1 MDNKEFYET
10 IKSYKLTANKSLGQ
24 NFLIDN
30 DVALKIVS
38 ALKENENDTI
48 LEIGTGLGSLTY
60 QLAKKSN
67 NITSIDVDENM
78 INIANT
84 IYKYPSNVVTKREN
98 ALKCDVSSYDLIIGN
113 LPYYITSGIIEYL
126 LLNATNAKRFVLM
139 VQKEVYYRLID
150 KKEKSPLS
158 LLLSYV
164 GKTNVVCNVTRNA
177 FAPVPH
183 VDSLCF
189 VVELNEFVKDNNNKL
204 LYKLM
209 CALFLYRRKN
219 ILNCLTNLVKDKAV
233 AQAILSEANILENI
247 RPEALSINEYKNL
260 LKILNNKSIVF
271 WGLFICI

>member
-24 NFLIDN
+24 NFLINN

-38 ALKENENDTI
+38 ALKENEDDTI

-84 IYKYPSNVVTKREN
+84 IYKYPDNVVIKREN

-126 LLNATNAKRFVLM
+126 LLNATNAKRLVLM
-139 VQKEVYYRLID
+139 VQKEAYYRLID

-219 ILNCLTNLVKDKAV
+219 ILNCLTNLLKDKSV
-233 AQAILSEANILENI
+233 AQEILREANILENV

-260 LKILNNKSIVF
+260 LKILNNKSIAF
-271 WGLFICI
+271 